1 MDVSD
6 KNCEGPDNPPRG
18 EGKEKKKKKEKRK
31 DECVA
36 TENLGESRLKRCTA
50 QTA

>member
-6 KNCEGPDNPPRG
+6 KNCEGPDNQ
-18 EGKEKKKKKEKRK
+18 KKKKKS
-31 DECVA
+31 VA
-36 TENLGESRLKRCTA
+36 KENLGASRLKRCKA